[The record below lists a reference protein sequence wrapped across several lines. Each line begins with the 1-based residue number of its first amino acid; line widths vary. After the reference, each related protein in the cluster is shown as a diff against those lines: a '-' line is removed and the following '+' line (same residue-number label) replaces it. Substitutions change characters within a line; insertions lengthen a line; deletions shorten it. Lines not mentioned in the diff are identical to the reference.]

1 MALCVSS
8 VSRPSSRKATPKRVS
23 RETNV
28 SVQHFDLSVAR
39 QRKRKAPFL
48 IKVTTAAALYRPLA
62 VELFSVA
69 ESCVVELAVAFSRE
83 ADGRVLIVGY

>member
-1 MALCVSS
+1 MSMTFGNGFKNVVGSN
-8 VSRPSSRKATPKRVS
+8 VKKFGS

-28 SVQHFDLSVAR
+28 SVQHFDLTVAR

>member
-1 MALCVSS
+1 MRFDALAG
-8 VSRPSSRKATPKRVS
+8 VSRKLH
-23 RETNV
+23 ETNV
-28 SVQHFDLSVAR
+28 SVQHFDLTVAR